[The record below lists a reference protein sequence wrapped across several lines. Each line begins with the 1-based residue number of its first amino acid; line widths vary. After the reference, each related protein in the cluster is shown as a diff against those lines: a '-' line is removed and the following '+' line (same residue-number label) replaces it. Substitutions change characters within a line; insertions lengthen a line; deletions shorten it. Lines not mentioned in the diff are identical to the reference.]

1 MSSDAMKKPAG
12 APPEAEKK
20 LEGIDR
26 LFGRDVRSAGWVVD
40 SAAGG
45 AQDRINERRAGFG
58 DDAPDPAVIWALR
71 GRRR

>member
-1 MSSDAMKKPAG
+1 MSSNAMKNPADTQPG
-12 APPEAEKK
+12 GEQN

-40 SAAGG
+40 PAAT
-45 AQDRINERRAGFG
+45 AQDGNNELRTGLGENR
-58 DDAPDPAVIWALR
+58 PDPAMIWALR

>member
-1 MSSDAMKKPAG
+1 MSSNAMKKPQG
-12 APPEAEKK
+12 AEQN

-40 SAAGG
+40 PAAI
-45 AQDRINERRAGFG
+45 AQQGQNDSRTGRGEVR
-58 DDAPDPAVIWALR
+58 PDPAMIWALR